1 MSTSLNA
8 ILSVARTALQAE
20 QLALQVAGHNLAN
33 ATTEGYSRQRAELV
47 PGVPLVTPDGLLGT
61 GVAVSGVT
69 RARDAVLE
77 PAVRRETS
85 LLAGASLEYRV
96 LAEVE
101 AALGGTGTSGL
112 GPALDRFWS
121 AWSDLSNDPGS
132 TTARTAVVAAGRNLA
147 EGFQVAAATVDAA
160 ASEATAG
167 LEGELLQ
174 ANRLIR
180 EIADLN
186 GQVVSASSVAGSAPD
201 LADRRDLLIDQLAGL
216 LPVTVTPDVNGSVGV
231 SVDGVSVVEGTVA
244 TPLTLLTAG
253 GPPRLV
259 TDAGSEVQ
267 PTTGSMGAALRLLQD
282 GFVTLRSDL
291 NDIALTVVQE
301 VNARHALGVGPTGGP
316 GTLFF
321 DDVADP
327 ATWTA
332 HDMAVSAAV
341 VADVG
346 LVVAGTPGGGGDY
359 RPGANDLALELSGL
373 RDTGVAGALGG
384 RSIGAAH
391 RDLLGG
397 LGVQVAGAR
406 EAEERHELLLGAA
419 RERRESVSGVTPDEE
434 LVRVI
439 QIQAAYAAAARLV
452 GVVDEMYQTLLSV

>member
-33 ATTEGYSRQRAELV
+33 ATTDGYSRQRAELV
-47 PGVPLVTPDGLLGT
+47 PGIPLVTPDGLLGT

-77 PAVRRETS
+77 PAVRREIS
-85 LLAGASLEYRV
+85 LLAGATLEHRA

-101 AALGGTGTSGL
+101 AALGGSGTSGL
-112 GPALDRFWS
+112 GPALDRFWN
-121 AWSDLSNDPGS
+121 AWSDLANDPGS
-132 TTARTAVVAAGRNLA
+132 ATARGAVAAAGRNVA
-147 EGFQVAAATVDAA
+147 ESFQAAAATIDAA

-167 LEGELLQ
+167 LDGEMLE

-201 LADRRDLLIDQLAGL
+201 LADRRDLLIDELAGL
-216 LPVTVTPDVNGSVGV
+216 LPVSVTHHANGSVGV
-231 SVDGVSVVEGTVA
+231 AVDGVSVVDGTVA
-244 TPLTLLTAG
+244 TPLTLITAG
-253 GPPRLV
+253 GAPRLV
-259 TDAGSEVQ
+259 TEAGSEVR
-267 PTTGSMGAALRLLQD
+267 PTSGSMGAALRLLQD
-282 GFVTLRSDL
+282 GFTALRSDL
-291 NDIALTVVQE
+291 TDIASAVVEE
-301 VNARHALGVGPTGGP
+301 VNARHVLGVGPAGGP
-316 GTLFF
+316 GVLFF
-321 DDVADP
+321 EAVGDP

-332 HDMAVSAAV
+332 HEMALSAAV
-341 VADVG
+341 IADSSV
-346 LVVAGTPGGGGDY
+346 VVAGTPAGGGGY
-359 RPGANDLALELSGL
+359 RPGANDLALELASL

-397 LGVQVAGAR
+397 LGVEVAGAR
-406 EAEERHELLLGAA
+406 EAEERHGLLLSAA
-419 RERRESVSGVTPDEE
+419 RERREGVSGVTPDEE